1 MYLLLADLIVVLHL
15 LFIVFAVFGGLL
27 LLVWHRLIWL
37 HIPVV
42 LWAAL
47 TEFLGLICPLTPL
60 EIWLRQQAGAD
71 AYQGGFISQY
81 LVPLIYPPGLTPGMQ
96 WLLGGG
102 LVIFNV
108 LIYSWL
114 LVRKRKSKR
123 NQKETIA

>member
-1 MYLLLADLIVVLHL
+1 MHLLLAELIVILHL
-15 LFIVFAVFGGLL
+15 LFIVFAMFGGLL
-27 LLVWHRLIWL
+27 VIKWPRLVWL

-42 LWAAL
+42 AWGAL

-71 AYQGGFISQY
+71 PYQGEFISHY

-102 LVIFNV
+102 LLIFNI
-108 LIYSWL
+108 LIYAW
-114 LVRKRKSKR
+114 VYRRGHQRAAK
-123 NQKETIA
+123 